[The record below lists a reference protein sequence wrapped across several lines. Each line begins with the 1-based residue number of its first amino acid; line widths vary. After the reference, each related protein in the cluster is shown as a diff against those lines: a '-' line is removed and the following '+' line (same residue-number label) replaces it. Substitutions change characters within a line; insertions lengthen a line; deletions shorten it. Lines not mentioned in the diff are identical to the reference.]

1 MSNINDF
8 KNILQKD
15 IGVKRIG
22 TVTQINTGSILFLD
36 FQGRT
41 YMASTTSDLD
51 LSVNDTV
58 IVMDDIVIGKTEIE
72 SDPTTFEV

>member
-8 KNILQKD
+8 KNILHKD
-15 IGVKRIG
+15 LGIKRIG
-22 TVTQINTGSILFLD
+22 TITQINTGSILFVD

-41 YMASTTSDLD
+41 YMASLSSDID
-51 LSVNDTV
+51 VKVNDTV

-72 SDPTTFEV
+72 SDPTIFIV

>member
-8 KNILQKD
+8 KDIMQKNIGIK
-15 IGVKRIG
+15 KIG
-22 TVTQINTGSILFLD
+22 TIVKINTGSILLED

-41 YMASTTSDLD
+41 YMASTTSDLN

-58 IVMDDIVIGKTEIE
+58 IVMDDIVIGKTETE
-72 SDPTTFEV
+72 SDPTIFIV

>member
-8 KNILQKD
+8 KNILHKD
-15 IGVKRIG
+15 LGIKRIG
-22 TVTQINTGSILFLD
+22 TITQINTGSILFLD

-41 YMASTTSDLD
+41 YMASLSSDID
-51 LSVNDTV
+51 VKVNDTV

-72 SDPTTFEV
+72 SDPTIFIV

>member
-8 KNILQKD
+8 KSILHKD
-15 IGVKRIG
+15 LGVKRIG

-41 YMASTTSDLD
+41 YMASISSDID
-51 LSVNDTV
+51 VKVNNTV

-72 SDPTTFEV
+72 SDPTIFMV

>member
-8 KNILQKD
+8 KSILHKD
-15 IGVKRIG
+15 LGVKRIG

-41 YMASTTSDLD
+41 YMASISSDID
-51 LSVNDTV
+51 VKVNDTV

-72 SDPTTFEV
+72 SDPTIFMV

>member
-8 KNILQKD
+8 KSILHKD
-15 IGVKRIG
+15 LGIKRIG
-22 TVTQINTGSILFLD
+22 TIVQINTGSILFLD

-41 YMASTTSDLD
+41 FMASTSSDLT
-51 LSVNDTV
+51 LKVNDTV

-72 SDPTTFEV
+72 SDPTIFIV